1 MKESTQQPELRG
13 GLAAKEKGL
22 VTRERT
28 VEITNLDVNCLGLGK
43 RSLDCM
49 LLNREKESEITSTRT
64 LLA

>member
-28 VEITNLDVNCLGLGK
+28 VEVSNLNVNFGNVSKDLFWK

-49 LLNREKESEITSTRT
+49 LLNREK
-64 LLA
+64 

>member
-28 VEITNLDVNCLGLGK
+28 VEISNLNMNFGNFSKDLF
-43 RSLDCM
+43 
-49 LLNREKESEITSTRT
+49 
-64 LLA
+64 